1 MQQQQQQLTP
11 GRENGGWSEQPWA
24 GVRAIEDAVGDGVVA
39 GLRQVDAVPVGVRR
53 RVRAH
58 AGAPHAAARLRV
70 EVVRPSA
77 AAARPQRPVPEPCRD
92 TETDSAA
99 THTAQLQFIGELTH
113 RFTVSERGKNSVN
126 SEWKLLNLEQV
137 LLNLNIYFA
146 KFRHIRNFRMHW

>member
-1 MQQQQQQLTP
+1 MTLDRHTVLCLETQVAKANTLSKPPLAQYHYITDQFTLQSAATA
-11 GRENGGWSEQPWA
+11 RENGGWSEQPWA

-77 AAARPQRPVPEPCRD
+77 AAARPQRPVPEPCRRQ
-92 TETDSAA
+92 TVT
-99 THTAQLQFIGELTH
+99 QLQFTI
-113 RFTVSERGKNSVN
+113 
-126 SEWKLLNLEQV
+126 SEWKFCE
-137 LLNLNIYFA
+137 
-146 KFRHIRNFRMHW
+146 FRVK